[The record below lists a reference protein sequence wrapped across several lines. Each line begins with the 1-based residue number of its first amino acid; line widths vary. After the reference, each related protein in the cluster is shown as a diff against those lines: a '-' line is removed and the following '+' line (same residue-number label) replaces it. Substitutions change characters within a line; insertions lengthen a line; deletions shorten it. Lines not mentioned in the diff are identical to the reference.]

1 MGSARS
7 SNGPTPES
15 SRGCASGAPR
25 APRPATAWLPIR
37 TAARRPTS
45 QLAEGPRTLVSTPKR
60 EQARAARAEAADR
73 EPHGWLG
80 LVFIAPSMVFI
91 GGLFVIPL
99 VMTAWMSFY
108 HWPLLGRR
116 KFIGLD
122 NYAELLADTQLW
134 QALGF
139 TLLYTVLV
147 TAAILVVAFPLALLV
162 DRPLRNTGI
171 FRTIYFMPVVI
182 GFGAA
187 STLWMWLLNPDSGVF
202 SRLLLGLGIVDAAP
216 RPLESFWPALAV
228 VILMVV
234 WKTAGFTMVILLTGL
249 QSIPQEIAEAAKIDG
264 ANAFSRFRRITL
276 PLMRNALLLALVLN
290 ITSSML
296 AFDQFFIITQ
306 GGPENSTISAVFSI
320 YLASFSSYRLGYG
333 SALSF
338 ALLVVLVAIS
348 SIQLSFMRQR
358 PEEGR

>member
-1 MGSARS
+1 MVSEPRSGEARPVVAM
-7 SNGPTPES
+7 NA
-15 SRGCASGAPR
+15 C
-25 APRPATAWLPIR
+25 
-37 TAARRPTS
+37 
-45 QLAEGPRTLVSTPKR
+45 
-60 EQARAARAEAADR
+60 R
-73 EPHGWLG
+73 EPHGWAG
-80 LVFIAPSMVFI
+80 LAFIAPSMVFVA
-91 GGLFVIPL
+91 GLFVIPL
-99 VMTAWMSFY
+99 AMTIWMSLY

-116 KFIGLD
+116 RFIGLE
-122 NYAELLADTQLW
+122 NYAELLGDTQLW
-134 QALGF
+134 HSLGF

-147 TAAILVVAFPLALLV
+147 TAAILAVAFPLALLV
-162 DRPLRNTGI
+162 DRPLRSAGF
-171 FRTIYFMPVVI
+171 FRTVFFMPVVI

-202 SRLLLGLGIVDAAP
+202 SRLLLGLGLVDAAP

-228 VILMVV
+228 IILMVV

-249 QSIPQEIAEAAKIDG
+249 QGIPAEVVEAARIDG
-264 ANAFSRFRRITL
+264 AGVFSRFRRITL
-276 PLMRNALLLALVLN
+276 PLMRNSLLLALVLN
-290 ITSSML
+290 VTSSML

-348 SIQLSFMRQR
+348 SIQLGFMRRR

>member
-1 MGSARS
+1 MP
-7 SNGPTPES
+7 PT
-15 SRGCASGAPR
+15 
-25 APRPATAWLPIR
+25 
-37 TAARRPTS
+37 
-45 QLAEGPRTLVSTPKR
+45 
-60 EQARAARAEAADR
+60 EAATNGK

-80 LVFIAPSMVFI
+80 LAFIAPSMVFI
-91 GGLFVIPL
+91 IGLFVIPL
-99 VMTAWMSFY
+99 MMTVWMSFY
-108 HWPLLGRR
+108 HWPLIGRR

-122 NYAELLADTQLW
+122 NYRELLGDTQLW
-134 QALGF
+134 NSLGF

-147 TAAILVVAFPLALLV
+147 TAAILIVAFSLALLV
-162 DRPLRNTGI
+162 DRPLRSASF
-171 FRTIYFMPVVI
+171 FRTVYFMPVVI

-202 SRLLLGLGIVDAAP
+202 SRLLLGLGLVNSVP

-228 VILMVV
+228 IILMVV

-249 QSIPQEIAEAAKIDG
+249 QSIPHEVIEAAKIDG
-264 ANAFSRFRRITL
+264 ASVFSRFHRITL
-276 PLMRNALLLALVLN
+276 PLMRNSLLLALILN
-290 ITSSML
+290 VTSSML

-306 GGPENSTISAVFSI
+306 GGPANSTISAVFTI

-358 PEEGR
+358 PEEG

>member
-1 MGSARS
+1 MSTPKTGEVREASA
-7 SNGPTPES
+7 
-15 SRGCASGAPR
+15 
-25 APRPATAWLPIR
+25 PATA
-37 TAARRPTS
+37 
-45 QLAEGPRTLVSTPKR
+45 
-60 EQARAARAEAADR
+60 R

-80 LVFIAPSMVFI
+80 LAFIAPSMVFI
-91 GGLFVIPL
+91 IGLFVIPL
-99 VMTAWMSFY
+99 AMTIWMSFY

-116 KFIGLD
+116 KFIGIE
-122 NYAELLADTQLW
+122 NYVELLGDNQLW
-134 QALGF
+134 HSLGF

-147 TAAILVVAFPLALLV
+147 TVAILAVAFPLALLV
-162 DRPLRNTGI
+162 DRPLKSAGF
-171 FRTIYFMPVVI
+171 FRTVFFMPVVI

-202 SRLLLGLGIVDAAP
+202 SRLLQGLGLVDAAP

-228 VILMVV
+228 IILMVV

-249 QSIPQEIAEAAKIDG
+249 QSIPAEIVEAAKIDG
-264 ANAFSRFRRITL
+264 AGVFSRFRRITL
-276 PLMRNALLLALVLN
+276 PLMRNSLLLAMVLN

-348 SIQLSFMRQR
+348 SVQLSFMRER

>member
-1 MGSARS
+1 M
-7 SNGPTPES
+7 
-15 SRGCASGAPR
+15 ASP
-25 APRPATAWLPIR
+25 
-37 TAARRPTS
+37 
-45 QLAEGPRTLVSTPKR
+45 PKT
-60 EQARAARAEAADR
+60 D

-80 LVFIAPSMVFI
+80 LAFIAPSMVFI
-91 GGLFVIPL
+91 SGLFVIPL
-99 VMTAWMSFY
+99 AMTLWMSFY
-108 HWPLLGRR
+108 HWPLLGRK
-116 KFIGLD
+116 KFIGLE
-122 NYAELLADTQLW
+122 NYAELLGDAQLW
-134 QALGF
+134 HSLGF

-147 TAAILVVAFPLALLV
+147 TAAILAVAFPLALLA
-162 DRPLRNTGI
+162 DRPLKSAGF

-202 SRLLLGLGIVDAAP
+202 SRLLLSLGLVDAAP

-228 VILMVV
+228 IILMVV

-249 QSIPQEIAEAAKIDG
+249 QSIPQDIIEAAKIDG
-264 ANAFSRFRRITL
+264 AGVFSRFRRVTL
-276 PLMRNALLLALVLN
+276 PLMRNSLLLALVLN

-348 SIQLSFMRQR
+348 SIQLSFMRER
-358 PEEGR
+358 PEDGR